1 MNSRAEILR
10 VQHFYPW
17 FSEMSVD
24 IRHWQ
29 CWFEMMVAGAL
40 SLFHYGIAV
49 VVGIVVAF
57 VAEIVVAFVAEI
69 VVALV
74 AEIVVALV
82 AEIVV
87 AEIHILAELLEQ
99 AIGSI
104 CVHFRMANGAA
115 VFLRPHV
122 LLVAVA
128 ASSVLVRG
136 VNL

>member
-49 VVGIVVAF
+49 VVGVVVAF

-74 AEIVVALV
+74 AEIDVAL
-82 AEIVV
+82 V

-128 ASSVLVRG
+128 ASSALVRG

>member
-1 MNSRAEILR
+1 
-10 VQHFYPW
+10 
-17 FSEMSVD
+17 MSVD

-40 SLFHYGIAV
+40 SLIHYGIAV

-74 AEIVVALV
+74 AEVVVLLLLLKLLLPKF
-82 AEIVV
+82 IST
-87 AEIHILAELLEQ
+87 ELLEQ
-99 AIGSI
+99 AIESI

-128 ASSVLVRG
+128 ASSALVRG